1 MYGKGKSDCPL
12 KAPIPEQ
19 GMEFYGKA
27 MKTMYGKGKS
37 DAVAKVP
44 SPSF

>member
-1 MYGKGKSDCPL
+1 MHNLYATKKL
-12 KAPIPEQ
+12 KAPIPGQ

-37 DAVAKVP
+37 DAVAKVRNP
-44 SPSF
+44 